1 MQICFLD
8 NTKFQY
14 NYRDKYSPKL
24 RGGETVLINLSS
36 ALAKMGHKITIF
48 NNCYKNEIFD
58 GIEWINI
65 NQKDIPES
73 KKTCDLAIS
82 NGDTSLFEKVKSNK
96 KIFFSYSLQT
106 IEKFI
111 RKKQLYSYLK
121 HRPKIV
127 FLGNYHKNKTSKICS
142 LFGHLRLN
150 LAVDDLF
157 INHRL
162 DSVIDKEQ
170 SIFTS
175 RADRNLD
182 LLLDIWNENIFPNF
196 KTGKLLVTKPA
207 KKINQKNNIIIRELD
222 TQEKMLKN
230 LSMSKV
236 FLVPGHKA
244 ELFCLAAEEAN
255 ELCIPTV
262 TLGIGCLSER
272 VKHGETGFV
281 AKTNKEFG
289 KFVLDI
295 YKDENLWNEL
305 RKNLINRRGR
315 YKWSDAAKE
324 FISKI

>member
-14 NYRDKYSPKL
+14 NYKDKYSPKL
-24 RGGETVLINLSS
+24 RGAETVLINLSS
-36 ALAKMGHKITIF
+36 ALAKIGHKITIF

-65 NQKDIPES
+65 NQKDIPEN
-73 KKTCDLAIS
+73 KKACDLAIS
-82 NGDTSLFEKVKSNK
+82 NGDTSLFEKVKSSK
-96 KIFFSYSLQT
+96 KVLFSHSIQT

-111 RKKQLYSYLK
+111 RKKQFYSYVK
-121 HRPKIV
+121 HRPRIV
-127 FLGNYHKNKTSKICS
+127 FLSNYHKHKTSKICS
-142 LFGHLRLN
+142 LFGYLRLN
-150 LAVDDLF
+150 WAVDDMF
-157 INHRL
+157 INHKL
-162 DSVIDKEQ
+162 NSVINKEQ

-182 LLLDIWNENIFPNF
+182 LLLDIWNEDIFPNF
-196 KTGKLLVTKPA
+196 KTAKLLVTKPD
-207 KKINQKNNIIIRELD
+207 KKIDQKNNIVIRELD
-222 TQEKMLKN
+222 TQEKMLKS
-230 LSMSKV
+230 LSMSKI

-272 VKHGETGFV
+272 VQHGKTGFV
-281 AKTNKEFG
+281 AKNNKEFS

-295 YKDENLWNEL
+295 YKNENLWNEL
-305 RKNLINRRGR
+305 RKNLINKRGA
-315 YKWSDAAKE
+315 YKWIDAAKE